1 MPDPSHV
8 PPRPSPPRP
17 SHARSA
23 EFLLKHAKSLLRAY
37 RADDSSAV
45 LRMAGVIPRLR
56 GLALPHKR
64 RDQNVRLADAQHVVA
79 RELGYP
85 GWPALAREMKSN
97 RTSNGTRK

>member
-1 MPDPSHV
+1 MPDPPHV

-64 RDQNVRLADAQHVVA
+64 RDQNVRLAD
-79 RELGYP
+79 RCR
-85 GWPALAREMKSN
+85 LAA
-97 RTSNGTRK
+97 TSAGGT